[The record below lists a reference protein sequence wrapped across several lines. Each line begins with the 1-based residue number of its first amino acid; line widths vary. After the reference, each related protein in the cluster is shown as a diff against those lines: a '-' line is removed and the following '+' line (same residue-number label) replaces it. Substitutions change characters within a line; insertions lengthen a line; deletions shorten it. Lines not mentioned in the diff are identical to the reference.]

1 MNKFKIYL
9 KSILL
14 PLILGGIVGLITSKT
29 MDYETLAKPP
39 LSPPGIIFPI
49 VWSILYTLMG
59 ISFAQLEINNLHDN
73 DTKKVYYEQLI
84 VNLSWP
90 IFFFTFKWRLFSILI
105 ILLLLL
111 IFQLC
116 LPQLNYQS
124 FLICCSQ
131 QNYISVLSEL
141 CILSI
146 NSWVHPVISQMSLS
160 VTVPLRSMLLMILI

>member
-39 LSPPGIIFPI
+39 LSPPGIIFSI

-105 ILLLLL
+105 ILLLLIL
-111 IFQLC
+111 VIRMIRVFYRKEKLAGLLQIPYLLWVSFATYLNIFTYF
-116 LPQLNYQS
+116 LN
-124 FLICCSQ
+124 
-131 QNYISVLSEL
+131 N
-141 CILSI
+141 
-146 NSWVHPVISQMSLS
+146 
-160 VTVPLRSMLLMILI
+160 

>member
-29 MDYETLAKPP
+29 MDYEALAKPP

-105 ILLLLL
+105 ILLLLIL
-111 IFQLC
+111 VIRMIRVFYRKEKLAGLLQIPYLLC
-116 LPQLNYQS
+116 LSFATYLNIFTY
-124 FLICCSQ
+124 FL
-131 QNYISVLSEL
+131 N
-141 CILSI
+141 
-146 NSWVHPVISQMSLS
+146 N
-160 VTVPLRSMLLMILI
+160 

>member
-59 ISFAQLEINNLHDN
+59 ISFAQLEINNLHDS

-105 ILLLLL
+105 ILLLLIL
-111 IFQLC
+111 VIRMIRVFYRKEKLAGLLQIPYLLWVSFATYLNIFTYF
-116 LPQLNYQS
+116 LN
-124 FLICCSQ
+124 
-131 QNYISVLSEL
+131 N
-141 CILSI
+141 
-146 NSWVHPVISQMSLS
+146 
-160 VTVPLRSMLLMILI
+160 

>member
-14 PLILGGIVGLITSKT
+14 PLILGGIVGFITSKT
-29 MDYETLAKPP
+29 MDYETLSKPP

-59 ISFAQLEINNLHDN
+59 ISFVRLEINNLHDN
-73 DTKKVYYEQLI
+73 ETKKVYYEQLI

-105 ILLLLL
+105 ILLLLIL
-111 IFQLC
+111 VIRMIRVFYRKEKLAGLLQIPYL
-116 LPQLNYQS
+116 LWVSFATYLNISTY
-124 FLICCSQ
+124 FL
-131 QNYISVLSEL
+131 N
-141 CILSI
+141 
-146 NSWVHPVISQMSLS
+146 N
-160 VTVPLRSMLLMILI
+160 

>member
-14 PLILGGIVGLITSKT
+14 PLILGGIVGLIASKT

-73 DTKKVYYEQLI
+73 DTKK
-84 VNLSWP
+84 
-90 IFFFTFKWRLFSILI
+90 SIM
-105 ILLLLL
+105 
-111 IFQLC
+111 
-116 LPQLNYQS
+116 
-124 FLICCSQ
+124 
-131 QNYISVLSEL
+131 
-141 CILSI
+141 
-146 NSWVHPVISQMSLS
+146 NSWL
-160 VTVPLRSMLLMILI
+160 

>member
-14 PLILGGIVGLITSKT
+14 PLILGGIVGLIASKT

-59 ISFAQLEINNLHDN
+59 ISFARLEINNLHN
-73 DTKKVYYEQLI
+73 NETKKVYYEQLI
-84 VNLSWP
+84 INLSWP

-105 ILLLLL
+105 ILLLLIL
-111 IFQLC
+111 VIRMIRVFYRKEKLAGLLQIPYL
-116 LPQLNYQS
+116 LWVSFATYLNISTY
-124 FLICCSQ
+124 FL
-131 QNYISVLSEL
+131 N
-141 CILSI
+141 
-146 NSWVHPVISQMSLS
+146 N
-160 VTVPLRSMLLMILI
+160 

>member
-39 LSPPGIIFPI
+39 LSPPDIIFPI

-90 IFFFTFKWRLFSILI
+90 IFSILI
-105 ILLLLL
+105 ILLLLIL
-111 IFQLC
+111 VIRMIRVFYRKEKLAGLLQIPYLLWVSFAPYLNIFTYF
-116 LPQLNYQS
+116 LN
-124 FLICCSQ
+124 
-131 QNYISVLSEL
+131 N
-141 CILSI
+141 
-146 NSWVHPVISQMSLS
+146 
-160 VTVPLRSMLLMILI
+160 

>member
-14 PLILGGIVGLITSKT
+14 PLILGGIVGLIASKT

-105 ILLLLL
+105 I
-111 IFQLC
+111 IFLFSLFINRKIFPRQLTK
-116 LPQLNYQS
+116 S
-124 FLICCSQ
+124 WG
-131 QNYISVLSEL
+131 
-141 CILSI
+141 ILRYHTSKI
-146 NSWVHPVISQMSLS
+146 G
-160 VTVPLRSMLLMILI
+160 

>member
-14 PLILGGIVGLITSKT
+14 PLILGGIVGLITSQT
-29 MDYETLAKPP
+29 MDYEALAKPP

-105 ILLLLL
+105 ILLLLIL
-111 IFQLC
+111 VIRMIRVFYRKEKLAGLLQIPYL
-116 LPQLNYQS
+116 LWVSFATYLNTFTY
-124 FLICCSQ
+124 FL
-131 QNYISVLSEL
+131 N
-141 CILSI
+141 
-146 NSWVHPVISQMSLS
+146 N
-160 VTVPLRSMLLMILI
+160 